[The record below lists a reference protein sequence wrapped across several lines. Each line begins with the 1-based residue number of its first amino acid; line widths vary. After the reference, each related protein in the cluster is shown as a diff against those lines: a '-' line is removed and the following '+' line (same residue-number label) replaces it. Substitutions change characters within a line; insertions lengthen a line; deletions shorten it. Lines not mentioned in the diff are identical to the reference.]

1 MKVAVLGGSFDPIHE
16 AHLFMAREVIRRLG
30 FDRVLLMVAPRPPH
44 KQSRVLTSA
53 FHRHAMAVL
62 ASQDEAQVEVSCLE
76 LERPGP
82 SYTIDTM
89 VELRR
94 LLPDAKLAF
103 VAGGDSLREL
113 PQWHRYDRL
122 ISEFSLIFVPRHGSE
137 IDLAAL
143 TTTPTAGRIDVL
155 ESDSAFPVLPG
166 RSCLLRIRTPDISST
181 WVRARLAAGAELGP
195 EILHPAVLRYVRKYR
210 LYGPSQE
217 AAATDL

>member
-1 MKVAVLGGSFDPIHE
+1 MKVAVLGGTFDPIHE

-30 FDRVLLMVAPRPPH
+30 FHRVLLMVAPRPPH
-44 KQSRVLTSA
+44 KQSRILTGA
-53 FHRHAMAVL
+53 FHRYAMAVL
-62 ASQDEAQVEVSCLE
+62 ASQHDDHVEVSGLE

-94 LLPDAKLAF
+94 RLPGAELAF
-103 VAGGDSLREL
+103 IAGGDSLREL

-137 IDLAAL
+137 INLAAL
-143 TTTPTAGRIDVL
+143 STGPTVGRV
-155 ESDSAFPVLPG
+155 EVVEGDSTFQASPG
-166 RSCLLRIRTPDISST
+166 RSCLLRIRTPEISST
-181 WVRARLAAGAELGP
+181 WVRARLAAGFDPGP
-195 EILHPAVLRYVRKYR
+195 EVLHPEVLRYIRKYR

-217 AAATDL
+217 TAATDL